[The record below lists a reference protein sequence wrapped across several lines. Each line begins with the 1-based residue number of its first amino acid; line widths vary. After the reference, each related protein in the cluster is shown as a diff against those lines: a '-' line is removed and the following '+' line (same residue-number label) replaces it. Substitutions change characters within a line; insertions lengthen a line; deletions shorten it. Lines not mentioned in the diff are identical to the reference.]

1 MALVV
6 KNPLANAGDTR
17 DMGSIPGSGR
27 SPGVGNGN
35 SLQYSCL
42 ENSMTEETGGPQ
54 ATGLQRVEHDW
65 TIKHTHTLIPY
76 LCLIV
81 FSLECLKGFLPLN
94 GIQGFPPSPCS
105 CPRDQSWCCCQGL
118 RYKVLVGAASTSSL
132 AAGTIYLNTP
142 ETHCTNAHCS
152 GMLESQ
158 QWRPCGLK
166 CPHIHFLQISCG
178 GST

>member
-1 MALVV
+1 MATHSSI
-6 KNPLANAGDTR
+6 LAWK
-17 DMGSIPGSGR
+17 IPW
-27 SPGVGNGN
+27 
-35 SLQYSCL
+35 
-42 ENSMTEETGGPQ
+42 TEETGRSQ

-65 TIKHTHTLIPY
+65 TIKHTYTLIPY

-105 CPRDQSWCCCQGL
+105 CPRDRSWCCCQGL

-142 ETHCTNAHCS
+142 ETHSTDAHCS

-166 CPHIHFLQISCG
+166 CPHIHFLHISCG
-178 GST
+178 AQHNHSTQTHKQL

>member
-1 MALVV
+1 MATHSSV
-6 KNPLANAGDTR
+6 LAWK
-17 DMGSIPGSGR
+17 IPW
-27 SPGVGNGN
+27 
-35 SLQYSCL
+35 
-42 ENSMTEETGGPQ
+42 TEETGGSQ

-76 LCLIV
+76 LYVIV

-118 RYKVLVGAASTSSL
+118 RYKVLVGAASTISL

-142 ETHCTNAHCS
+142 ETHCTNTHCS

-158 QWRPCGLK
+158 QWTPCGLK